1 MQWLESR
8 SRSCRYEDNFDAINC
23 FAVTATPS
31 DKGKISDYG
40 TPEKFLES
48 ISYLLGKQS
57 FSGET
62 RSEGGFAPNRVSVAS
77 LLDVAAVTD
86 KKGKEYYTYNILTRT
101 GETSFK
107 TSIICMICP
116 QYSKTVCQ

>member
-1 MQWLESR
+1 MVIMYLTVLSHG
-8 SRSCRYEDNFDAINC
+8 SRYEDNFDAINC
-23 FAVTATPS
+23 FSILANPS

-62 RSEGGFAPNRVSVAS
+62 QSEGGFAPNRVSAAS
-77 LLDVAAVTD
+77 ILDVAAVTD

-101 GETSFK
+101 GETCFQILMS
-107 TSIICMICP
+107 S
-116 QYSKTVCQ
+116 